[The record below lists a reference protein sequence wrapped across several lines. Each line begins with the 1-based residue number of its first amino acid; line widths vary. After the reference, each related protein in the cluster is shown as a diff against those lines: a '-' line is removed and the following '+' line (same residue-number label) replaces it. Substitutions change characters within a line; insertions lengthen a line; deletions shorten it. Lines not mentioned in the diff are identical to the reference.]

1 MPNRPILIADDDAGE
16 RRIVQFW
23 LEEEAYATVMA
34 SDGKSALKLFEEK
47 SPFLVVSDIR
57 MPELGGLDLLAR
69 IKATEPDMP
78 VILMTAYG
86 TVRQMP
92 DGE

>member
-23 LEEEAYATVMA
+23 LEEEGYATVMA